1 MEGAMVPA
9 FIISCLFSSVSNP
22 FMNLGPVS
30 YFVIHPVYIPR
41 DNKSV
46 LSEFQ
51 RWFVLLIKVS

>member
-30 YFVIHPVYIPR
+30 YFVIHPVYIPH
-41 DNKSV
+41 NKSV
-46 LSEFQ
+46 LSKFQ
-51 RWFVLLIKVS
+51 RGFVLLIKVS